1 MAVTALAIDALL
13 PAFDAVREEFG
24 LASDATDVAALVTAF
39 IVGFGLGQL
48 PAGLLADRFGRR
60 PVLWGGLAIYVVG
73 AAAAAL
79 APSLGLMIAARFVWG
94 LGAAGPRVAAMA
106 IVRDAYS
113 GAAMA
118 REMSTIMAVFL
129 LVPMIAPAIGSG
141 LIALGPWQ
149 LTIWLCVGVAALVFV
164 ASRYLPP
171 TLPDSER
178 RPVSGREIVA
188 SWRMVLA
195 TPGTLGYI
203 AATIVMTASFMS
215 YIASSENIIDEVF
228 GLKRWFAV
236 LFAVVAAGLAAANV
250 LNGRVVEALGLRRL
264 VSVVPHV
271 QLGVSAM
278 LGVLALTTGGKPPF
292 ALFMPLL
299 IVVLMTQQVT
309 MVNINSAAMLPL
321 GHVAGS
327 AAAVIGATPMVFG
340 SLLGSLVDARF
351 DGTVTPLSLAFV
363 LSSVLAV
370 TAVRHALR
378 ASA

>member
-1 MAVTALAIDALL
+1 
-13 PAFDAVREEFG
+13 
-24 LASDATDVAALVTAF
+24 
-39 IVGFGLGQL
+39 
-48 PAGLLADRFGRR
+48 
-60 PVLWGGLAIYVVG
+60 
-73 AAAAAL
+73 
-79 APSLGLMIAARFVWG
+79 
-94 LGAAGPRVAAMA
+94 
-106 IVRDAYS
+106 
-113 GAAMA
+113 
-118 REMSTIMAVFL
+118 
-129 LVPMIAPAIGSG
+129 
-141 LIALGPWQ
+141 
-149 LTIWLCVGVAALVFV
+149 
-164 ASRYLPP
+164 
-171 TLPDSER
+171 
-178 RPVSGREIVA
+178 
-188 SWRMVLA
+188 MVLA

-278 LGVLALTTGGKPPF
+278 LGVLALTTAGKPPF